1 MKFGCGNDG
10 SGPKKNAAQRL
21 SETAKEL
28 FYQRGIRAVG
38 VDEIVTH
45 AGVTKPS
52 LYRSFS
58 SKDELVAAYLREILE
73 ESRAGWAEVLDR
85 APGDPRAQLSLIL
98 RAFADKA
105 ACDDFRGCA
114 FGNAAVE
121 FPEADHIVH
130 QLSCQA
136 KTELRENFLTIIRQ
150 LPVKQPELLADGLM
164 LLVEG
169 TQAARHV
176 FCNQG
181 PAASLVPAGEALID
195 AFMDEPGKPA
205 PERRRRS
212 KAAAG

>member
-1 MKFGCGNDG
+1 MKFGCDKDAC
-10 SGPKKNAAQRL
+10 GPKKNAAQRL

-28 FYQRGIRAVG
+28 FYKRGIRAVG
-38 VDEIVTH
+38 VDEIVAH

-52 LYRSFS
+52 LYRSFA

-73 ESRAGWAEVLDR
+73 ESRAGWAEKLAL
-85 APGDPRAQLSLIL
+85 APGNPREQLRIVL

-105 ACDDFRGCA
+105 ASDDFRGCA

-130 QLSCQA
+130 QVSCEA
-136 KTELRENFLTIIRQ
+136 KMELRDNFLAIIRQ
-150 LPVKQPELLADGLM
+150 LPVSQPELLADGLM

-176 FCNQG
+176 FCNKG
-181 PAASLVPAGEALID
+181 PAASLVPTAEALID
-195 AFMDEPGKPA
+195 AFIDEG
-205 PERRRRS
+205 R
-212 KAAAG
+212 AGTSA

>member
-1 MKFGCGNDG
+1 MKFGCDKDEC
-10 SGPKKNAAQRL
+10 GPKKNAAQRL

-28 FYQRGIRAVG
+28 FYKRGIRAVG

-52 LYRSFS
+52 LYRSFA
-58 SKDELVAAYLREILE
+58 SKDELVASYLREILE
-73 ESRAGWAEVLDR
+73 ESRASWAERLAR

-98 RAFADKA
+98 RDFAAKA

-130 QLSCQA
+130 QLSCEA
-136 KTELRENFLTIIRQ
+136 KMELRDNFLAIIRQ
-150 LPVKQPELLADGLM
+150 LPVSQPELLADGLM

-195 AFMDEPGKPA
+195 ALMDERAKKPA
-205 PERRRRS
+205 PEQPR
-212 KAAAG
+212 AAG